1 MTPSGKGTSFS
12 KKGPKALRPLSRR
25 EHGRQNSMTINIDYD
40 KCNGCGICDHMCP
53 MDIIHMDEEEKIP
66 IVKYPDECWLCAIC
80 EMECPE
86 EAIKVLLPQEV
97 LLI

>member
-1 MTPSGKGTSFS
+1 
-12 KKGPKALRPLSRR
+12 
-25 EHGRQNSMTINIDYD
+25 MTIKIDYD
-40 KCNGCGICDHMCP
+40 KCNGCRICDRMCP
-53 MDIIHMDEEEKIP
+53 MDIIHMDEEGKIP
-66 IVKYPDECWLCAIC
+66 FVKYPDECWLCAIC